1 MIYGSPYW
9 EAAQC
14 SCCHTTDQRGFLDRL
29 GVGGGGGGGGGR
41 QRGLA
46 GGERE
51 GRSRRSEVNLM
62 KPDALTSAG
71 SALRT

>member
-1 MIYGSPYW
+1 M
-9 EAAQC
+9 E
-14 SCCHTTDQRGFLDRL
+14 
-29 GVGGGGGGGGGR
+29 GGR

-51 GRSRRSEVNLM
+51 GRSQRSEVNLM

-71 SALRT
+71 SALQTSGGNASDME